1 MRRLATLV
9 ALAAT
14 ACGAPE
20 ALPEAPALEITEV
33 LAGDSTGFARADAPR
48 DFSFPRD
55 HGSHP
60 DFRTEWWYYTGHL
73 QSDDARDFGF
83 QLTFFRSAL
92 GSSNAPVALRSAWRA
107 DNLWMG
113 HLAVGDYAAN
123 RFWPFERFARGAAG
137 LAGARS
143 DGLGVWLEDWQ
154 ATAHRPAERSSSVQL
169 RAHADGVGID
179 LIVEPVV
186 EPLLQG
192 NAGLSQKGEA
202 AGNASYYYSVTR
214 WRARGSVTLP
224 GEVVPVTGT
233 AWLDRE
239 WSSSALESGQVGW
252 DWFSLQLA
260 GGSDLML
267 YVMRR
272 ADGTVDRHSSGTW
285 RSTTG
290 EIVRLSA
297 DAFDLTATSTWLA
310 PSEVRYP
317 ATWQLRIP
325 ELDLELAITPRM
337 ADQELRLAFR
347 YWEGGVDARG
357 TRAGEA
363 IDGKGFAELTGYGAT
378 PDRP

>member
-1 MRRLATLV
+1 
-9 ALAAT
+9 
-14 ACGAPE
+14 
-20 ALPEAPALEITEV
+20 
-33 LAGDSTGFARADAPR
+33 
-48 DFSFPRD
+48 
-55 HGSHP
+55 
-60 DFRTEWWYYTGHL
+60 
-73 QSDDARDFGF
+73 
-83 QLTFFRSAL
+83 
-92 GSSNAPVALRSAWRA
+92 
-107 DNLWMG
+107 
-113 HLAVGDYAAN
+113 
-123 RFWPFERFARGAAG
+123 
-137 LAGARS
+137 
-143 DGLGVWLEDWQ
+143 
-154 ATAHRPAERSSSVQL
+154 
-169 RAHADGVGID
+169 
-179 LIVEPVV
+179 
-186 EPLLQG
+186 
-192 NAGLSQKGEA
+192 
-202 AGNASYYYSVTR
+202 
-214 WRARGSVTLP
+214 
-224 GEVVPVTGT
+224 
-233 AWLDRE
+233 
-239 WSSSALESGQVGW
+239 
-252 DWFSLQLA
+252 
-260 GGSDLML
+260 ML